1 MNNKDKDDSGVFK
14 SAGEELSDKTLELMM
29 FREMITN
36 PDFMGRL
43 SMVVDFR
50 WFRTPIIRVM
60 SEIAVL
66 YWRKYGGLVTR
77 DLVDSVL
84 QKRNESQLIEAN
96 KVDITQALFDFNK
109 AKDLNLG
116 SSLESDETRIAK
128 IEAYV
133 KQEAMRNALLDA
145 ATSLEKR
152 NTDQI
157 VMETLKKFED
167 IQKILFEKMDFGVE
181 LSNDEIDDSIQD
193 HIDYLVNPTARISTG
208 WNCLD
213 EITHGGFLKDGKS
226 LYIFM
231 AQAGLGKSN
240 MLANLGYNFLK
251 QGLKVMV
258 ISMEMSQNVYLR
270 RFDSLISK
278 IDIDDLGLSTFA
290 QTLRDKMEKFF
301 KVEHPDARLLVK
313 EFPPNSKSSRG
324 IEQFMEDTI
333 EKKGW
338 KPDVLMVDYLGLVAP
353 NGSISSDSN
362 MYETGS
368 VVAKELRALSYKF
381 GIPVITAVQC
391 NTGGF
396 NTADISM
403 GNIAESRAIAHHTD
417 FLAGLYQTEDEQA
430 DGIFHMKILKSRLGD
445 RGNLKFD
452 FNKNTMEFTD
462 INDMPDNAGTGDSTI
477 SSADSKI
484 LPKFSDADLDP
495 FGADVG
501 MV

>member
-1 MNNKDKDDSGVFK
+1 MKNSEEKTFK
-14 SAGEELSDKTLELMM
+14 LGEELSDRTLELMM
-29 FREMITN
+29 FREMLVN

-43 SMVVDFR
+43 ASVVDFR
-50 WFRTPIIRVM
+50 WFRTPNIRVM
-60 SEIAVL
+60 SEIAVS
-66 YWRKYGGLVTR
+66 YWRKYGGLITK
-77 DLVDSVL
+77 DLVESVL
-84 QKRNESQLIEAN
+84 QKRNESQLIESN
-96 KVDITQALFDFNK
+96 RVDITQAIFDFNK

-116 SSLESDETRIAK
+116 QVDDGDFRISK
-128 IEAYV
+128 IESYV

-145 ATSLEKR
+145 ATSLEKQD
-152 NTDQI
+152 TDQI
-157 VMETLKKFED
+157 VAETLKKFDD
-167 IQKILFEKMDFGVE
+167 IQKILFEKMDFGYE
-181 LSNDEIDDSIQD
+181 LSSTEVSATMDMHMEF
-193 HIDYLVNPTARISTG
+193 LTNPTARISTG

-213 EITHGGFLKDGKS
+213 AITHGGFYKDGKS

-278 IDIDDLGLSTFA
+278 IDIDDLGLDCFA
-290 QTLRDKMEKFF
+290 QTLRDKMEKFYQ
-301 KVEHPDARLLVK
+301 VEHPDAKLLVK
-313 EFPPNSKSSRG
+313 EFPPNSKSAWG
-324 IEQFMEDTI
+324 IEQFMEEAI

-338 KPDVLMVDYLGLVAP
+338 KPDVLMVDYLGLLAP
-353 NGSISSDSN
+353 NAGVSSDSN

-368 VVAKELRALSYKF
+368 VVAKDLRALSYKF
-381 GIPVITAVQC
+381 GIPVVTAVQC

-445 RGNLKFD
+445 RGNLKFE

-462 INDMPDNAGTGDSTI
+462 INDVPDNAGTGDSTI
-477 SSADSKI
+477 DSSKSKI
-484 LPKFSDADLDP
+484 VTKFSDADLDP
-495 FGADVG
+495 FGKDIG
-501 MV
+501 MF